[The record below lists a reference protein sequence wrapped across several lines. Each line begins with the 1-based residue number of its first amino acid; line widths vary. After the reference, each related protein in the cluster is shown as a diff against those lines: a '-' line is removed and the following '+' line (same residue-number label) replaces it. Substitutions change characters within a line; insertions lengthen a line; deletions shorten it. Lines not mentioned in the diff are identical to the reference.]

1 MSICLS
7 LCFMSVRQAQVQ
19 RSLDSSTSVHPR
31 ALIGRRVRKEL
42 SLGAGTESNGQ
53 GGSPLSEQDSGI
65 LDVEDDEEEE
75 EEEVRR
81 STPKVVALC
90 FPMQIIL

>member
-1 MSICLS
+1 M
-7 LCFMSVRQAQVQ
+7 Q

-31 ALIGRRVRKEL
+31 ALIGRRIRKEL
-42 SLGAGTESNGQ
+42 SLGAGTESNGE

-81 STPKVVALC
+81 NHLQCSHG
-90 FPMQIIL
+90 FRMQINLSIIFNYVISLD